1 MHRLEAGNV
10 LCLKAFG
17 AFLYF
22 KFDCLT
28 FVERFVSVHH
38 DRREVHENIFTGL
51 TLDKTIALRSI
62 EPLDCSLFLHCH
74 YLTRA
79 YPTNAFKPGWA
90 CDIGIALFL
99 LVRMLVNYG
108 RANTRNLPSAVTA
121 PQPAK
126 KAAKIV
132 LAAPLNEPK
141 GITRATNA
149 RQIVP
154 RNGRFVHAGDAAI
167 PNGFLSLTR

>member
-38 DRREVHENIFTGL
+38 DRGEVHENIFAGL
-51 TLDKTIALRSI
+51 TLDKTIALRSV
-62 EPLDCSLFLHCH
+62 EPLNCSLFLHFY
-74 YLTRA
+74 YLTCA
-79 YPTNAFKPGWA
+79 YPTNASKLGWA

-99 LVRMLVNYG
+99 LVRMLVSYR
-108 RANTRNLPSAVTA
+108 RANTRDSQA
-121 PQPAK
+121 P
-126 KAAKIV
+126 
-132 LAAPLNEPK
+132 
-141 GITRATNA
+141 
-149 RQIVP
+149 
-154 RNGRFVHAGDAAI
+154 
-167 PNGFLSLTR
+167 

>member
-22 KFDCLT
+22 KFHCLT

-79 YPTNAFKPGWA
+79 YPTNASKPGWA

-99 LVRMLVNYG
+99 LVRVLVTYG
-108 RANTRNLPSAVTA
+108 RANTRYLPSAVTA
-121 PQPAK
+121 LQPAK
-126 KAAKIV
+126 KTAKYCPCSPV
-132 LAAPLNEPK
+132 
-141 GITRATNA
+141 
-149 RQIVP
+149 
-154 RNGRFVHAGDAAI
+154 
-167 PNGFLSLTR
+167 